1 MKNWNFYIS
10 GFIIMIEKITVDAL
24 TAKAGI
30 GRATYFRNFNAKEEI
45 LTAYIVWQWREYE
58 KTHRLKEHR
67 IDAPYRVEQYFAFCQ
82 SMKKTNDVIFAQQR
96 QGAILNAYE
105 IIFRDYDLE
114 EQQDTFARAYMAYG
128 LYGVFLKWA
137 KEGYTQTPSEMAD
150 IVIHQI
156 VQDYR
161 VAFHAQGRTVLL
173 IQSNST

>member
-1 MKNWNFYIS
+1 MSVYVIQALGEAMIELMKTEA
-10 GFIIMIEKITVDAL
+10 IEKITIDAL

-30 GRATYFRNFNAKEEI
+30 GRATYFRNFNAKDEI

-82 SMKKTNDVIFAQQR
+82 SMKKTNDVIFVQQR

-114 EQQDTFARAYMAYG
+114 EQQDNLQY
-128 LYGVFLKWA
+128 
-137 KEGYTQTPSEMAD
+137 
-150 IVIHQI
+150 
-156 VQDYR
+156 
-161 VAFHAQGRTVLL
+161 AFHAFQCIAGQIPVVFYNC
-173 IQSNST
+173 IDQDV

>member
-1 MKNWNFYIS
+1 MSVYVIQALGEAMIELMKTEA
-10 GFIIMIEKITVDAL
+10 IEKITVDAL

-58 KTHRLKEHR
+58 KTHRHKEHR
-67 IDAPYRVEQYFAFCQ
+67 IDPPYRVEQYFAFCQ

-156 VQDYR
+156 FQDYR
-161 VAFHAQGRTVLL
+161 VDAV
-173 IQSNST
+173 